1 VVAVNL
7 ADDERAR
14 VPFALV
20 GVVLLV
26 ASAATAGM
34 LATRDPVVAE
44 TRGDRAVERAQ
55 TGASVALASASR
67 SALEAT
73 ARNPV
78 VSPANTTFGAALD
91 PDSPVL
97 DALALRVYDRTEQAL
112 RSQTSSVGGVTAN
125 ASLPRIETTA
135 DAERATEAVRVTAVN
150 DSLVRVTLADVSVD
164 LRRDGKV
171 VARSETNVTATVHS
185 SALALH
191 DRVSRFETLLDRD
204 AMDGPGLDRRL
215 TGLLHGVVGVR
226 GMLQYGGLP
235 IANVLANRHVE
246 LATNRAVLSM
256 QDAAFGRSDGA
267 GEAAYHRARAQV
279 GIRDVVAVA
288 QRDATSRAKSVLA
301 KHGVPE
307 TAASVG
313 VSTGRK
319 LAKASD
325 PTVPVGV
332 NVSADRAFV
341 SFADGAGETS
351 LQGTLSDA
359 YATSVRRAVDTETIS
374 ETTSQTGRP
383 PEGWTLRET
392 DTSDTVRVTDAS
404 PASDALQGD
413 SSHLESYGRR
423 VVVVE
428 RTTSTY
434 ANGTRERTIVETE
447 RAEYRV
453 TVSLGYE
460 LRPPPRGRPS
470 DRTERVLDRPVRGG
484 VGPGLRERIAECA
497 TSVFLEDGA
506 SVDALAKRAVDESV
520 TTRVRTVHPEIPQPV
535 RDRAYRTAATLRERA
550 RNVSENVSTGDLAAG
565 EVPIEALRS
574 RLDAL
579 NDPSA
584 SYDSV
589 EARAVAAVRETYLGR
604 VDARIRDRRADGTL
618 ADVGAEFGDRGVE
631 SPPDG
636 RAERAASSQVV
647 GVDAAPAYLTLGKVG
662 SDVSA
667 AVDESYHPMAARNV
681 NWFTIPHGDAASAVL
696 DEVLDDPPESVRLG
710 TAAQALAAAN
720 NALNDV
726 ENESLRSRR
735 KELRDATRDGVESA
749 GRGYRGLLA
758 ASNVSFTERERHR
771 ITDAA
776 FGRWSPLAARAKAI
790 ANGSAADAV
799 VAAAARVGDLSAI
812 QRDRLATRFRAEGPD
827 VHDRSAVRVPADL
840 VKSATK
846 SASRVSRVVAAETL
860 SEAGAIAGE
869 KAAKRLG
876 ASKLGAV
883 PAGFPVVP
891 VPGFWYATANAW
903 SVSAKGSWASFSVHA
918 RGGSP
923 LGEGNGTT
931 YVREDTPVTFDVDG
945 DGRTEHVGRNE
956 RLSFDVSATVVV
968 VVPAGPRG
976 VGDVNG
982 EADEQSDGW

>member
-1 VVAVNL
+1 MNF

-34 LATRDPVVAE
+34 LATRDPVVDQ

-55 TGASVALASASR
+55 TGASVALTSASR
-67 SALEAT
+67 AALEAT

-91 PDSPVL
+91 PERPVM
-97 DALALRVYDRTEQAL
+97 DALALRVYARTEQAL
-112 RSQTSSVGGVTAN
+112 RRQTSAVGDVTAN
-125 ASLPRIETTA
+125 ATLPRIETTA
-135 DAERATEAVRVTAVN
+135 DAERAIDAVRVTRVN
-150 DSLVRVTLADVSVD
+150 DSLVRVSLSNLSVV
-164 LRRDGKV
+164 LRRAGTV
-171 VARSETNVTATVHS
+171 VARPETNVTATVHS
-185 SALALH
+185 SALTLH
-191 DRVSRFETLLDRD
+191 DRVRRFETLLDRD

-226 GMLQYGGLP
+226 GALQYGGLP

-267 GEAAYHRARAQV
+267 GEAAYHRARADV

-288 QRDATSRAKSVLA
+288 KRGATSRAKSVLA

-307 TAASVG
+307 SATSVG
-313 VSTGRK
+313 LSTGTQM
-319 LAKASD
+319 AATSG
-325 PTVPVGV
+325 PAVPVGV

-341 SFADGAGETS
+341 SFVDGDGETS

-359 YATSVRRAVDTETIS
+359 YATSVRRAVDTTPIS
-374 ETTSQTGRP
+374 ETTSRTSRP
-383 PEGWTLRET
+383 PDGWSLQASS
-392 DTSDTVRVTDAS
+392 TSDTVRVTAAA
-404 PASDALQGD
+404 PRSDALESD

-423 VVVVE
+423 VVLTE
-428 RTTSTY
+428 RTTRTY
-434 ANGTRERTIVETE
+434 ANGSRERTVVETHRE
-447 RAEYRV
+447 VHRV

-460 LRPPPRGRPS
+460 LRPPPRGHPS
-470 DRTERVLDRPVRGG
+470 DRTERVLDRPVRGA
-484 VGPGLRERIAECA
+484 VSPGLRERIAACA
-497 TSVFLEDGA
+497 TSVLLDDAA
-506 SVDALAKRAVDESV
+506 SVDALAKRAVEEPV
-520 TTRVRTVHPEIPQPV
+520 TTRVRTVHPEIPGPV
-535 RDRAYRTAATLRERA
+535 RERAYRAAADLRERA

-565 EVPIEALRS
+565 DVPIGALRS

-579 NDPSA
+579 NDAPA
-584 SYDSV
+584 AFDSV

-604 VDARIRDRRADGTL
+604 VDARLQDRRADGTL
-618 ADVGAEFGDRGVE
+618 ADVGAELGDRGVE

-636 RAERAASSQVV
+636 RAKRADSSQVV
-647 GVDAAPAYLTLGKVG
+647 AVDAAPAYLTLGKIG
-662 SDVSA
+662 PDVTA
-667 AVDESYHPMAARNV
+667 AVEEPYYPMAARNV

-696 DEVLDDPPESVRLG
+696 DTVLDDPPESVRLG
-710 TAAQALAAAN
+710 TAAQSLSAAN
-720 NALNDV
+720 NALSDTSNA
-726 ENESLRSRR
+726 SLRTRR
-735 KELRDATRDGVESA
+735 NELRDATRGGVESV

-758 ASNVSFTERERHR
+758 ASNVSFTEGERHR
-771 ITDAA
+771 STEAA
-776 FGRWSPLAARAKAI
+776 FGRWSTVAARAKAI

-799 VAAAARVGDLSAI
+799 VAEAARIGDLSAI
-812 QRDRLATRFRAEGPD
+812 QRDRLAARFRAEGPD
-827 VHDRSAVRVPADL
+827 VHDRSEVRVPADL
-840 VKSATK
+840 VKLATK
-846 SASRVSRVVAAETL
+846 ATREVNRIVAESAL

-876 ASKLGAV
+876 ASSLGAV
-883 PAGFPVVP
+883 PAGFPILP

-903 SVSAKGSWASFSVHA
+903 SVSAKGSWASFSVQA

-923 LGEGNGTT
+923 LGEANSTT
-931 YVREDTPVTFDVDG
+931 YVREDSPVAFDVDG
-945 DGRTEHVGRNE
+945 DGRPDHLGRNE
-956 RLSFDVSATVVV
+956 RLSFEVSATPVV